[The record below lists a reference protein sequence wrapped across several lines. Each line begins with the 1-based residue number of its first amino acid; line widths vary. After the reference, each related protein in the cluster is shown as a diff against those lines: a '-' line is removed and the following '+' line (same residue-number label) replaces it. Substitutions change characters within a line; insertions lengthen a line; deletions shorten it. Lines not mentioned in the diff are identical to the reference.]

1 MTEIN
6 SLNGTHSQAGSAR
19 QTANSELKKTNES
32 LFMKLDKDKN
42 GKISYEELLAAGYSG
57 DDLNAMSEAIFK
69 AERNVNKWMRI
80 DADRNGV
87 RNNIE
92 EAIWKNHN
100 DNGGHLDGDLTPE
113 QFAKKY
119 NLKEIPDY
127 KSDNFED
134 WCKRWIEN
142 EDPMIGIKAGIK
154 KQFGKELSDEETQ
167 LLYEVM
173 KVQANRWLFKDNALY
188 ERLNLDAYTRL
199 VTPEQADSCCGGDIS
214 KPPMAPKNACALI
227 FKSLIQEGDEN
238 SAYEVKNRLAWAA
251 FKAFPKD
258 VTNAMS
264 LEDYAKYQAEWQAVR
279 DMKASDFRE
288 LLKPENSAKKEQFEK
303 TANMTVQQIV
313 DYIDII
319 EKATGKNFDSE
330 DWSIDVTTFHDKIMD
345 EINGVEGDETIL
357 EGKTRADVPPEKQA
371 WLKYLEEHNMLLD
384 QFKE

>member
-6 SLNGTHSQAGSAR
+6 SLSGSNSQTSSAR
-19 QTANSELKKTNES
+19 QTTNSELKKTNES

-134 WCKRWIEN
+134 WCKHWIEN

-167 LLYEVM
+167 LLYELM

-251 FKAFPKD
+251 FKALPKD
-258 VTNAMS
+258 VTDAMS
-264 LEDYAKYQAEWQAVR
+264 SEDYAKYQAEWQAVR

-288 LLKPENSAKKEQFEK
+288 FLKPENADKKEQFEK

-357 EGKTRADVPPEKQA
+357 DGKTRADIPPEKQA